1 MRWPISALSSV
12 PARNWQ
18 RRDDAW
24 KELKMTRIIRAD
36 NIGSLLRPPE
46 LLAARATLREGR
58 IDPDA
63 VREIEDRS
71 ILKALAMQQ
80 AAGVDVYTDGEYR
93 RDIFTADI
101 TKAMDGL
108 VPGKP
113 VVKFEWR
120 GKGKELAEESKEGNL
135 QYIVGAKLK
144 RKGRF
149 TPNEAPFLKQHAP
162 GPFKVC
168 TPAAMQHAIMRYRPG
183 VTDQFYPTVHDMLQ
197 DVATIMREE
206 VQALIDEGAS
216 YVQLDAPSY
225 SNFFDRSRREVLRQ
239 AGIDLDE
246 ALDAAI
252 AADNAMIANIKR
264 GGHVVIGIH
273 FCRGNKRSAWGAEG
287 SYEPIAE
294 KAFGS
299 LKMDRFLLEFDSDRA
314 GGFEPL
320 RFVPKG
326 KTVVLG
332 LVTTKEPELESED
345 ELLRRI
351 DRAAEYI
358 APENLAVSTQCG
370 FASAASGNLISWDD
384 MQRKLE
390 LVAKIARGVWG

>member
-1 MRWPISALSSV
+1 
-12 PARNWQ
+12 
-18 RRDDAW
+18 
-24 KELKMTRIIRAD
+24 
-36 NIGSLLRPPE
+36 LLE
-46 LLAARATLREGR
+46 ARAALRDGR
-58 IDPDA
+58 MDERQ

-71 ILKALAMQQ
+71 ILKALEMQKSS
-80 AAGVDVYTDGEYR
+80 GVDIFTDGEYR

-120 GKGKELAEESKEGNL
+120 GRGKELAAESKEGNL
-135 QYIVGAKLK
+135 QYIVGAKLT

-183 VTDQFYPTVHDMLQ
+183 VSDKFYPTLHDMLQ
-197 DVATIMREE
+197 DVAAIMRQE
-206 VQALIDEGAS
+206 VQALIDEGAA

-225 SNFFDRSRREVLRQ
+225 SNFFDQSRRAVLTQ
-239 AGIDLDE
+239 SGIDLAE
-246 ALDAAI
+246 ALEAAI
-252 AADNAMIANIKR
+252 AADNAMIDGIKR
-264 GGHVVIGIH
+264 NPDAVAIGIH

-287 SYEPIAE
+287 GYEPIAE

-299 LKMDRFLLEFDSDRA
+299 LKMDRYLLEFDSDRA

-332 LVTTKEPELESED
+332 LITTKEPELESED
-345 ELLRRI
+345 ELMRRI
-351 DRAAEYI
+351 EQAQKYVAV
-358 APENLAVSTQCG
+358 ENLALSTQCG
-370 FASAASGNLISWDD
+370 FASAASGNLITWDD

-390 LVAKIARGVWG
+390 LVAKLARRVWG

>member
-1 MRWPISALSSV
+1 MATPF
-12 PARNWQ
+12 
-18 RRDDAW
+18 
-24 KELKMTRIIRAD
+24 RAD

-46 LLAARATLREGR
+46 LLEARGALREGR
-58 IDPDA
+58 MEEKQ

-71 ILKALAMQQ
+71 ILKALEMQK
-80 AAGVDVYTDGEYR
+80 AAGVQIFTDGEYR

-120 GKGKELAEESKEGNL
+120 GKGKELAEQSNEGNL
-135 QYIVGAKLK
+135 QYIVGGKLRK
-144 RKGRF
+144 KGRF

-183 VTDQFYPTVHDMLQ
+183 VSDKFYPTVHDMLQ
-197 DVATIMREE
+197 DVAAIMRDE

-216 YVQLDAPSY
+216 YIQLDAPSY
-225 SNFFDRSRREVLRQ
+225 SNFFDRNRREILK
-239 AGIDLDE
+239 ASGINLNE

-252 AADNAMIANIKR
+252 AADNAMIQGIKR
-264 GGHVVIGIH
+264 NPDCVMGIH

-299 LKMDRFLLEFDSDRA
+299 LKMDRYLLEFDSERA

-320 RFVPKG
+320 RFVPRG

-332 LVTTKEPELESED
+332 LITTKEPEIESED

-351 DRAAEYI
+351 EQASKYV
-358 APENLAVSTQCG
+358 PVENLAVSTQCG
-370 FASAASGNLISWDD
+370 FASAASGNLITWDD

-390 LVAKIARGVWG
+390 LVARIARRVWGSQ

>member
-1 MRWPISALSSV
+1 MA
-12 PARNWQ
+12 
-18 RRDDAW
+18 
-24 KELKMTRIIRAD
+24 TRFRAD

-46 LLAARATLREGR
+46 LLQAREALREGR
-58 IDPDA
+58 IDENQ

-71 ILKALAMQQ
+71 ILKALELQKS
-80 AAGVDVYTDGEYR
+80 AGVQIFTDGEYR

-120 GKGKELAEESKEGNL
+120 GKGKELAEQSKEGNL
-135 QYIVGAKLK
+135 QYIVGGKLRK
-144 RKGRF
+144 KGRF

-183 VTDQFYPTVHDMLQ
+183 VSDKFYPTVHDMLQ
-197 DVATIMREE
+197 DVAAIMRDE

-216 YVQLDAPSY
+216 YVQMDAPSY
-225 SNFFDRSRREVLRQ
+225 SNFFDRNRREVLKQ
-239 AGIDLDE
+239 NGINLDE

-252 AADNAMIANIKR
+252 AADNAMIQDIKR
-264 GGHVVIGIH
+264 HPDVVIGIH

-299 LKMDRFLLEFDSDRA
+299 LKMDRYLLEFDSERA

-332 LVTTKEPELESED
+332 LVTTKEPVLESED

-351 DRAAEYI
+351 EMASKYVAM
-358 APENLAVSTQCG
+358 ENLAISTQCG

-384 MQRKLE
+384 MRGKLE
-390 LVAKIARGVWG
+390 LVANIARRAWGN

>member
-1 MRWPISALSSV
+1 M
-12 PARNWQ
+12 
-18 RRDDAW
+18 DA
-24 KELKMTRIIRAD
+24 KQ
-36 NIGSLLRPPE
+36 
-46 LLAARATLREGR
+46 
-58 IDPDA
+58 
-63 VREIEDRS
+63 VREIEDRA
-71 ILKALAMQQ
+71 ILTALDMQK
-80 AAGVDVYTDGEYR
+80 AAGVQIFTDGEYR
-93 RDIFTADI
+93 RDIFTADL
-101 TKAMDGL
+101 TLAMDGL

-113 VVKFEWR
+113 LIKFEWR
-120 GKGKELAEESKEGNL
+120 GQGKELAEQSQEGNL
-135 QYIVGAKLK
+135 QYVVGGKLR

-149 TPNEAPFLKQHAP
+149 TPNEAPFLRQHAP
-162 GPFKVC
+162 GPFKIC

-197 DVATIMREE
+197 DVAAIMREE

-225 SNFFDRSRREVLRQ
+225 SNFFDRSRREVLQQ
-239 AGIDLDE
+239 AGIDLNE
-246 ALDAAI
+246 ALNAAL
-252 AADNAMIANIKR
+252 AADNAMIDGVKR
-264 GGHVVIGIH
+264 SSDTVVGIH

-299 LKMDRFLLEFDSDRA
+299 LKMDRFLLEFDSERA

-320 RFVPKG
+320 RFVPRG

-332 LVTTKEPELESED
+332 LITTKTPRLENED
-345 ELLRRI
+345 ELLRKV
-351 DRAAEYI
+351 DQAAQFI

-384 MQRKLE
+384 MRRKLE
-390 LVAKIARGVWG
+390 LVARVARRAWG

>member
-1 MRWPISALSSV
+1 MAT
-12 PARNWQ
+12 
-18 RRDDAW
+18 
-24 KELKMTRIIRAD
+24 KFRAD
-36 NIGSLLRPPE
+36 NVGSLLRPAE
-46 LLAARATLREGR
+46 LLDARAALREGR
-58 IDPDA
+58 ADERQ
-63 VREIEDRS
+63 VREVEDRS
-71 ILKALAMQQ
+71 ILKALELQK
-80 AAGVDVYTDGEYR
+80 AAGVQIFTDGEYR

-120 GKGKELAEESKEGNL
+120 GRGKDLAEESKEGNL
-135 QYIVGAKLK
+135 QYIVGGKLRK
-144 RKGRF
+144 KGRF

-183 VTDQFYPTVHDMLQ
+183 VTDKFYPTVHDMLQ
-197 DVATIMREE
+197 DVAAIMREE
-206 VQALIDEGAS
+206 VQALIDEGAA
-216 YVQLDAPSY
+216 YVQMDAPSY
-225 SNFFDRSRREVLRQ
+225 SNFFDRNRREVLKQ
-239 AGIDLDE
+239 NGINLDE

-252 AADNAMIANIKR
+252 AADNAMIQGIKR
-264 GGHVVIGIH
+264 NPDTLIGIH

-299 LKMDRFLLEFDSDRA
+299 LKMDRYLLEFDSDRA

-320 RFVPKG
+320 GFVPKG

-332 LVTTKEPELESED
+332 LVTTKEPTLESED

-351 DRAAEYI
+351 EAASKYI
-358 APENLAVSTQCG
+358 SMENLAVSTQCG

-384 MQRKLE
+384 MKRKLE
-390 LVAKIARGVWG
+390 LVATVARRAWGN

>member
-1 MRWPISALSSV
+1 MA
-12 PARNWQ
+12 
-18 RRDDAW
+18 
-24 KELKMTRIIRAD
+24 TRFRAD

-46 LLAARATLREGR
+46 LLQARAALREGR
-58 IDPDA
+58 TDENK

-71 ILKALAMQQ
+71 ILKALEMQKG
-80 AAGVDVYTDGEYR
+80 AGVEIFTDGEYR

-135 QYIVGAKLK
+135 QYIVGGKLRK
-144 RKGRF
+144 KGRF

-162 GPFKVC
+162 GPFKIC

-183 VTDQFYPTVHDMLQ
+183 VTDKFYPTVHDMLQ
-197 DVATIMREE
+197 DVAAIMRQE

-216 YVQLDAPSY
+216 YIQMDAPSY
-225 SNFFDRSRREVLRQ
+225 SNFFDRSRRELLMQ
-239 AGIDLDE
+239 SGINLDE

-252 AADNAMIANIKR
+252 AADNAMIENIRR
-264 GGHVVIGIH
+264 GEDIVTGIH

-299 LKMDRFLLEFDSDRA
+299 LNMDRYLLEFDSERA

-332 LVTTKEPELESED
+332 LVTTKEPTQESVD

-351 DRAAEYI
+351 EQASKYV
-358 APENLAVSTQCG
+358 PMENLAVSTQCG

-384 MQRKLE
+384 MRRKLE
-390 LVAKIARGVWG
+390 LVAGMARRVWGN

>member
-1 MRWPISALSSV
+1 
-12 PARNWQ
+12 
-18 RRDDAW
+18 
-24 KELKMTRIIRAD
+24 MTKVFRAD
-36 NIGSLLRPPE
+36 NIGSLLRPLE
-46 LLAARATLREGR
+46 LLEARSAHREGR
-58 IDPDA
+58 IDA
-63 VREIEDRS
+63 SRLREVEDRS
-71 ILKALAMQQ
+71 ILTALEMQQ
-80 AAGVDVYTDGEYR
+80 AAGVQIFTDGEYR

-101 TKAMDGL
+101 TKAIDGL

-120 GKGKELAEESKEGNL
+120 GRGKELAAESKEGNL
-135 QYIVGAKLK
+135 QYIVGGKLI

-149 TPNEAPFLKQHAP
+149 TPDEAPFLRQHAP

-183 VTDQFYPTVHDMLQ
+183 VTDKFYPTMHDMLQ
-197 DVATIMREE
+197 DVAAIMRLE
-206 VQALIDEGAS
+206 VQALIDEGAA

-225 SNFFDRSRREVLRQ
+225 SNFFDRSRRAILSENGV
-239 AGIDLDE
+239 DLDK

-252 AADNAMIANIKR
+252 AADNAMIDGIER
-264 GGHVVIGIH
+264 RTGVTIGIH

-294 KAFGS
+294 KVFGS
-299 LKMDRFLLEFDSDRA
+299 LTMDRYLLEFDSDRA

-320 RFVPKG
+320 RWVPKG
-326 KTVVLG
+326 KIVVLG
-332 LVTTKEPELESED
+332 LITTKEPALESED

-351 DRAAEYI
+351 EQAQKYVAV
-358 APENLAVSTQCG
+358 ENLALSTQCG

-384 MQRKLE
+384 MARKLE
-390 LVAKIARGVWG
+390 LVVRLARRVWG

>member
-1 MRWPISALSSV
+1 MGA
-12 PARNWQ
+12 
-18 RRDDAW
+18 
-24 KELKMTRIIRAD
+24 KFRAD
-36 NIGSLLRPPE
+36 NIGSLLRPAE
-46 LLAARATLREGR
+46 LLEARAALREGR
-58 IDPDA
+58 MTA
-63 VREIEDRS
+63 EQVRAIEDHS
-71 ILKALAMQQ
+71 ILKALEMQK
-80 AAGVDVYTDGEYR
+80 AAGVQVFTDGEYR

-120 GKGKELAEESKEGNL
+120 GRGKELAQESKEGNL
-135 QYIVGAKLK
+135 QLIVGGKLRK
-144 RKGRF
+144 KGRF
-149 TPNEAPFLKQHAP
+149 TPNEAPFLQQHAP

-183 VTDQFYPTVHDMLQ
+183 VTDKFYPTVHDMLQ
-197 DVATIMREE
+197 DVAAIMGEE

-225 SNFFDRSRREVLRQ
+225 SNFFDRNRREVLQ
-239 AGIDLDE
+239 QSGINLDE

-252 AADNAMIANIKR
+252 AADNAMIQGVKR
-264 GGHVVIGIH
+264 NSDVVIGIH

-294 KAFGS
+294 KAFS
-299 LKMDRFLLEFDSDRA
+299 ALKMDRYLLEFDSARA

-332 LVTTKEPELESED
+332 LITTKEPTLESED
-345 ELLRRI
+345 EVLQRVEQ
-351 DRAAEYI
+351 AAKYV
-358 APENLAVSTQCG
+358 PVENLAVSTQCG
-370 FASAASGNLISWDD
+370 FASAASGNLIAWDD

-390 LVAKIARGVWG
+390 LVAKVARRVWG

>member
-1 MRWPISALSSV
+1 MAT
-12 PARNWQ
+12 Q
-18 RRDDAW
+18 F
-24 KELKMTRIIRAD
+24 RAD

-46 LLAARATLREGR
+46 LLEARTALREGR
-58 IDPDA
+58 MDPNQA
-63 VREIEDRS
+63 REIEDRS

-80 AAGVDVYTDGEYR
+80 AAGVQIFTDGEYR

-135 QYIVGAKLK
+135 QYIVGGKLTK
-144 RKGRF
+144 KGRF

-183 VTDQFYPTVHDMLQ
+183 VTDKFYPTVHDMLQ
-197 DVATIMREE
+197 DVAAIMREE

-216 YVQLDAPSY
+216 YIQMDAPSY
-225 SNFFDRSRREVLRQ
+225 SNFFDQSRRELLKQ
-239 AGIDLDE
+239 SGINLDE

-264 GGHVVIGIH
+264 SESVVTGIH

-294 KAFGS
+294 KAFRS
-299 LKMDRFLLEFDSDRA
+299 LKMDRYLMEFDTERA

-332 LVTTKEPELESED
+332 LITTKEPQLESEE

-351 DRAAEYI
+351 EQASKYV
-358 APENLAVSTQCG
+358 PMENLALSTQCG
-370 FASAASGNLISWDD
+370 FASAASGNLLSWDD
-384 MQRKLE
+384 MRRKLE
-390 LVAKIARGVWG
+390 LVTKVARRAWG

>member
-1 MRWPISALSSV
+1 MAVRF
-12 PARNWQ
+12 
-18 RRDDAW
+18 
-24 KELKMTRIIRAD
+24 RAD
-36 NIGSLLRPPE
+36 NIGSLLRPAE
-46 LLAARATLREGR
+46 LLAARAALRDGR
-58 IDPDA
+58 MGETE
-63 VREIEDRS
+63 VRAAEDRA
-71 ILKALAMQQ
+71 ILTALAMQK
-80 AAGVDVYTDGEYR
+80 AAGMQVFTDGEYR

-101 TKAMDGL
+101 TRAVDGL

-135 QYIVGAKLK
+135 QYIVGGKLR

-183 VTDQFYPTVHDMLQ
+183 VTDRFYPTVGDMLQ
-197 DVATIMREE
+197 DVAAIMRDE
-206 VQALIDEGAS
+206 VQALFDEGAS

-225 SNFFDRSRREVLRQ
+225 SNFFDRHRRDVLKQ
-239 AGIDLDE
+239 SGIDLDQ

-252 AADNAMIANIKR
+252 AADNAMIAGVR
-264 GGHVVIGIH
+264 RPEGSVIGIH

-294 KAFGS
+294 KVFGS
-299 LKMDRFLLEFDSDRA
+299 MKMDRFLLEFDSDRA
-314 GGFEPL
+314 GSFEPL

-332 LVTTKEPELESED
+332 LITTKEPELESVD
-345 ELLRRI
+345 LLTRRI
-351 DRAAEYI
+351 EQAAKYV
-358 APENLAVSTQCG
+358 PMENLAVSTQCG
-370 FASAASGNLISWDD
+370 FASAASGNLISWEG
-384 MQRKLE
+384 MRRKLE
-390 LVAKIARGVWG
+390 LVAEVTRRAWG

>member
-1 MRWPISALSSV
+1 MA
-12 PARNWQ
+12 
-18 RRDDAW
+18 
-24 KELKMTRIIRAD
+24 TRFRAD
-36 NIGSLLRPPE
+36 NVGSLLRPPE
-46 LLAARATLREGR
+46 LLAARAALREGR
-58 IDPDA
+58 MSEA
-63 VREIEDRS
+63 QVREIEDRS
-71 ILKALAMQQ
+71 ILEALQMQKD
-80 AAGVDVYTDGEYR
+80 AGVQIFTDGEYR
-93 RDIFTADI
+93 RDIFTADL

-113 VVKFEWR
+113 VVKFQWR
-120 GKGKELAEESKEGNL
+120 GTGKELAEESKEGNL
-135 QYIVGAKLK
+135 QYIVGAKL
-144 RKGRF
+144 RGKGRF
-149 TPNEAPFLKQHAP
+149 TPNEAPFLKRHAP

-183 VTDQFYPTVHDMLQ
+183 VTDRYYPSVHDMLQ
-197 DVATIMREE
+197 DVAAIMGAE

-225 SNFFDRSRREVLRQ
+225 SNFFDHNRREVLKRS
-239 AGIDLDE
+239 GIDLDE

-252 AADNAMIANIKR
+252 AADNAMIDGIQRNTD
-264 GGHVVIGIH
+264 VVLGIH

-299 LKMDRFLLEFDSDRA
+299 LKMDRYLLEFDSERA

-326 KTVVLG
+326 KTIVLG
-332 LVTTKEPELESED
+332 LVTTKESRLEDED
-345 ELLRRI
+345 ELLKRI
-351 DRAAEYI
+351 ERASHYV
-358 APENLAVSTQCG
+358 PMENLAISTQCG

-384 MQRKLE
+384 MKRKLE
-390 LVAKIARGVWG
+390 LVAAVARRAWG